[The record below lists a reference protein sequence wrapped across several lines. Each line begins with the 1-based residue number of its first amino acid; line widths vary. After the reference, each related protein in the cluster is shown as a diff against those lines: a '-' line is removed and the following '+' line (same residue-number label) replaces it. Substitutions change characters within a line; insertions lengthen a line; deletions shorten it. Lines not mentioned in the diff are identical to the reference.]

1 MKWKEKLLSSLER
14 RTVLCVGLDTD
25 MDRFPPEMKSGEL
38 PQYERNRDL
47 IDATADVAAAYK
59 LNQAFYEVQGI
70 AGVTA
75 LEKTVSYITEKHPG
89 ILVILDAKKGD
100 IGNTSKAYAD
110 AAFDRLGVDSIT
122 VNGYMGKD
130 AVSPFSADPD
140 NLVFVL
146 CRTSNGSAGEVQD
159 SPSPEEPFFMYMAD
173 LISRWNDKGNLGLV
187 VGATYPEELK
197 MVRERVGTDMPL
209 LVPGIGAQG
218 GDMKK
223 VLEYGTDGR
232 GWGVLINVS
241 RGIMFAFQKD
251 GGDFAGSARKAALHY
266 NDTVRSMMKELGR
279 W

>member
-110 AAFDRLGVDSIT
+110 AAFDRLGVELTT
-122 VNGYMGKD
+122 V
-130 AVSPFSADPD
+130 A
-140 NLVFVL
+140 L
-146 CRTSNGSAGEVQD
+146 
-159 SPSPEEPFFMYMAD
+159 
-173 LISRWNDKGNLGLV
+173 
-187 VGATYPEELK
+187 EL
-197 MVRERVGTDMPL
+197 
-209 LVPGIGAQG
+209 
-218 GDMKK
+218 
-223 VLEYGTDGR
+223 
-232 GWGVLINVS
+232 
-241 RGIMFAFQKD
+241 
-251 GGDFAGSARKAALHY
+251 
-266 NDTVRSMMKELGR
+266 
-279 W
+279 